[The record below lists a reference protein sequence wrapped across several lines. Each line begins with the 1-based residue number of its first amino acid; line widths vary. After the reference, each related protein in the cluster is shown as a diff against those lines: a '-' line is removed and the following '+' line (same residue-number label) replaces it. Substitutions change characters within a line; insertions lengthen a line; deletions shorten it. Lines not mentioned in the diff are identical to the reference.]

1 MRISIRGATGNGPLH
16 PGSVDARPQHVAVM
30 KTSSPRTY
38 VLLQFDL
45 PAAHADAAAAILVAN
60 RALGCEVSK
69 IRSPRPAAR
78 RPRQVRLKAYFERL
92 NDTDLKRVRHALES
106 AAMIATAGPLHRDTL
121 VDPGWATM
129 WMTRF
134 EPFTVARFLIV
145 PPWNHDHRADRIRL
159 VIQPGQG
166 FGTGHHGSTYG
177 VLQLVDDLCGKRPF
191 ARALDVG
198 TGSGILSIAMR
209 LLGVGEVTAIDI
221 DPVALENAREN
232 AELNH
237 VGTHVRFSLVPIASL
252 RRHFDL
258 ITANILSSTLIEMAP
273 LLLHR
278 LAPEGRLIVAG
289 ILTREAESVIAAYR
303 PAMRCIDRR
312 TDRGWTAL
320 VLAR

>member
-1 MRISIRGATGNGPLH
+1 MKSN
-16 PGSVDARPQHVAVM
+16 PQ
-30 KTSSPRTY
+30 RTY
-38 VLLQFDL
+38 VRLQFDL
-45 PAAHADAAAAILVAN
+45 AAADADEAAAILVAN

-69 IRSPRPAAR
+69 IRSPRPSPMRTPR
-78 RPRQVRLKAYFERL
+78 RVRLKAYFDRL
-92 NDTDLKRVRHALES
+92 SDAHLKRVRGALEA
-106 AAMIATAGPLHRDTL
+106 AAMIANAARLQRETL
-121 VDPGWATM
+121 ADPGWATM

-134 EPFTVARFLIV
+134 EPFTVGRFLIV
-145 PPWNHDHRADRIRL
+145 PPWNHDHRADYRRL

-177 VLQLVDDLCGKRPF
+177 VLRLLDDLCEQRPF

-198 TGSGILSIAMR
+198 TGSGILAIAMR
-209 LLGVGEVTAIDI
+209 LLGVREVTAVDI
-221 DPVALENAREN
+221 DPIALENAQEN
-232 AELNH
+232 TDLNH
-237 VGTHVRFSLVPIASL
+237 VTRHVRFSLVPIASL

-273 LLLHR
+273 RLMHR
-278 LAPEGRLIVAG
+278 LAPEGRLILAG

-312 TDRGWTAL
+312 ADRGWTAL

>member
-1 MRISIRGATGNGPLH
+1 MR
-16 PGSVDARPQHVAVM
+16 
-30 KTSSPRTY
+30 
-38 VLLQFDL
+38 LQFDL
-45 PAAHADAAAAILVAN
+45 AAARADEAAAILVAN

-69 IRSPRPAAR
+69 IRQSRPTPTR
-78 RPRQVRLKAYFERL
+78 RPRQVRLKAYFDRL
-92 NDTDLKRVRHALES
+92 NDADLKRVRRALES
-106 AAMIATAGPLHRDTL
+106 AQMITGAVRFESETL

-134 EPFTVARFLIV
+134 EPFTVARFRIV
-145 PPWNHDHRADRIRL
+145 PPWNHEHRANQIRL

-177 VLQLVDDLCGKRPF
+177 VLRLIDDLWLRRPY

-198 TGSGILSIAMR
+198 TGSGILAIAMR
-209 LLGVGEVTAIDI
+209 LLGAAEVTAIDI

-232 AELNH
+232 AVLNH
-237 VGTHVRFSLVPIASL
+237 VTGHVRFSLVPIASL

-273 LLLHR
+273 R
-278 LAPEGRLIVAG
+278 LVRRVAPEGRLILAG
-289 ILTREAESVIAAYR
+289 ILAREAERVIAAYR
-303 PAMRCIDRR
+303 PALRCIDRR